1 MFVLSNRSSKSEAA
15 DTELADGNTQLVTP
29 LHASEDVFQV
39 RPEAVYPDAAE
50 AQSEPEVAE
59 PNWEM
64 ETPLHDQKL
73 QNQNWEMEISNWKRW
88 SRGSQRGSLRV
99 HGARRRLFVAP
110 EKSSGPIPI
119 KRICLP
125 THLTNGCEKE

>member
-29 LHASEDVFQV
+29 LHASEDVFQF

-73 QNQNWEMEISNWKRW
+73 QNQNWEMEISNWKR
-88 SRGSQRGSLRV
+88 
-99 HGARRRLFVAP
+99 
-110 EKSSGPIPI
+110 
-119 KRICLP
+119 
-125 THLTNGCEKE
+125 